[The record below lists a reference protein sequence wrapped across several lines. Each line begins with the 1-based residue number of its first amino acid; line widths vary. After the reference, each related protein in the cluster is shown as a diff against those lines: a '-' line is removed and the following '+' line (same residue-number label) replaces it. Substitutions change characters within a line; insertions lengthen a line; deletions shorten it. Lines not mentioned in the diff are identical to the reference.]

1 MKMIWKTKA
10 NDSPESRRGDPCGR
24 PCYDDIPQHGGH
36 LRRVDPCG
44 RPSWGDSRLG
54 GDKPR
59 PYGIALALFILLL
72 SSCAKD
78 MPPPGGPPD
87 KTPPDILA
95 TTPAPGATLVD
106 RSAPITVEFS
116 ERINGKAIGN
126 ALFISP
132 PLKVEPTVRVKGARL
147 RIEPNEP
154 LDSGRTYVV
163 TIGASLQDLQGNKL
177 TASKT
182 IAFSTGEQI
191 DSGAIVGRIHDK
203 EKPAANFRVFAFE
216 NDSLLIDSLFTRI
229 PDYIT
234 ETGSDGSF
242 AFANMKEADYLVL
255 GVEDKDRDNRLS
267 RESERVALP
276 HRIVAALPPE
286 TKPLALDLYLSRHD
300 STELSIINCLDDNRT
315 IVMQFAGQKLDPS
328 TLDRTAIRLVDSTGR
343 EYAVDAAMIFTA
355 EPERVYLWSDSLT
368 ADREYTVHLRGLRGE
383 EGKRLPGDSCSC
395 KFRYRGID
403 EQAPSVKERTP
414 SGNLSTIYPDDS
426 LKLFLSEPVTVADSA
441 LLIAVDSVTTFIGT
455 LLRVPG
461 TTNYAMSDFAG
472 VPPNRSLKAIFRV
485 GALRDLSGN
494 RGADTVYTFSLLV
507 ASPDSLGS
515 LSGTLET
522 PIDEEIDLRFVG
534 TNRKREYRLDSQ
546 ISGVFSLK
554 LYPDLYR
561 LLAFEDRNGN
571 HRWDYGTLVPFALSE
586 RGWIAADSVRVRAR
600 FDHEDFRIKL
610 E

>member
-1 MKMIWKTKA
+1 MTSTCKS
-10 NDSPESRRGDPCGR
+10 NLDPDVRR
-24 PCYDDIPQHGGH
+24 DDRDAFSFLP
-36 LRRVDPCG
+36 
-44 RPSWGDSRLG
+44 LG
-54 GDKPR
+54 EGAGVR
-59 PYGIALALFILLL
+59 ALILFALLL
-72 SSCAKD
+72 LASCAKD

-87 KTPPDILA
+87 KTPPEILA

-132 PLKVEPTVRVKGARL
+132 PLKVEPRVRVKGARL

-163 TIGASLQDLQGNKL
+163 TIGASLQDLQGNRL
-177 TASKT
+177 TSSKT

-191 DSGAIVGRIHDK
+191 DSGAIAGRIYDK
-203 EKPAANFRVFAFE
+203 EKPQPNFRVFAFE
-216 NDSLLIDSLFTRI
+216 NDSLLIDSLFVRI

-300 STELSIINCLDDNRT
+300 STELSVINCLDDNRT
-315 IVMQFAGQKLDPS
+315 IVMQFAGQKLDPA
-328 TLDRTAIRLVDSTGR
+328 TLDRGAISFVDSVGR
-343 EYAVDAAMIFTA
+343 EVPVAAAMIFSA
-355 EPERVYLWSDSLT
+355 EPERVYLWADSLI
-368 ADREYTVHLRGLRGE
+368 ADQEYTIHLRGLRGE
-383 EGKRLPGDSCSC
+383 EGKRLPGDSCFC

-403 EQAPSVKERTP
+403 EQAPSVKERSP
-414 SGNLSTIYPDDS
+414 SGNLSTIYPGDS
-426 LKLFLSEPVTVADSA
+426 LKVLFSEPVTIADSA
-441 LLIAVDSVTTFIGT
+441 LLITIDSVTNLFGH
-455 LLRVPG
+455 LVAMPG
-461 TTNYAMSDFAG
+461 SVTYALSDFTG
-472 VPPNRSLKAIFRV
+472 LPFDRSLKAVFRV
-485 GALRDLSGN
+485 GALSDRFGN
-494 RGADTVYTFSLLV
+494 RGADTALAFSLMV

-522 PIDEEIDLRFVG
+522 PTGMEVDLRFVG
-534 TNRKREYRLDSQ
+534 ANRKREYRLENQ

-561 LLAFEDRNGN
+561 IIAFEDRNDN
-571 HRWDYGTLVPFALSE
+571 HRWDFGSLLPFAFSE

-600 FDHEDFRIKL
+600 FDHEDFPIKL